1 MGFILDGLD
10 TEAYDRQYGDLVL
23 LRRLVGYFRLRARWI
38 IIYGLAILGRSS
50 LEAAVPLVIARSI
63 DMLAEQ
69 PSAGTMALLV
79 GGLLLLEIAS
89 WALNWVRQRYAARA
103 IGDVV
108 LALRRD
114 VFDAVIRHDLSF
126 YDEQPTG
133 RIVSRVTSDTDDF
146 AETVD
151 LVMNLVS
158 QILTVTILIV
168 VAFRISAQ
176 LAIMALAL
184 TPVVF
189 VIALSFRRLA
199 RRVTQNARR
208 VLARVNANIQES
220 VSGIA
225 VAKAFRREG
234 AMYDEFVTL
243 NRQSFRVNLLRG
255 WTLNTIFPVLSGTF
269 GIAVALFLYYG
280 GRSALLGAITV
291 GQWFLFMQ
299 VMGYFW
305 FPMTN
310 VASFWSQ
317 FQDGLSAAERVFA
330 LMDAEPRVTQIDHR
344 PVPRLRGDVE
354 FRDVCL
360 TYTGDEVVLPSF
372 SLTIVAGES
381 VAFVGHTG
389 AGKTSVGRLLA
400 RLYDF
405 QRGQILVDGLDIR
418 TLDLR
423 EYRRQLGFVPQ
434 VPFLFSGTVYDNIRY
449 GRPEATPEEVE
460 RVVRMVGGGE
470 WVDDLPDGLYT
481 DVGERGARLS
491 TGQRQLVA
499 LARVMLQDPAIF
511 VLDEAT
517 ASIDPFTEAQI
528 QEGLETVMRDRTS
541 IIIAHRLFTVR
552 NAHRIVVLRDGR
564 IIEEG
569 SHRDLLAAGGHYA
582 DLYNTYFRHQSA
594 EYIERSRHL
603 VDDAAD

>member
-23 LRRLVGYFRLRARWI
+23 LRRIVGYFRQRARWI
-38 IIYGLAILGRSS
+38 IISGLAILGRSS

-269 GIAVALFLYYG
+269 GIA
-280 GRSALLGAITV
+280 
-291 GQWFLFMQ
+291 
-299 VMGYFW
+299 
-305 FPMTN
+305 
-310 VASFWSQ
+310 
-317 FQDGLSAAERVFA
+317 
-330 LMDAEPRVTQIDHR
+330 
-344 PVPRLRGDVE
+344 
-354 FRDVCL
+354 
-360 TYTGDEVVLPSF
+360 
-372 SLTIVAGES
+372 
-381 VAFVGHTG
+381 
-389 AGKTSVGRLLA
+389 
-400 RLYDF
+400 
-405 QRGQILVDGLDIR
+405 
-418 TLDLR
+418 
-423 EYRRQLGFVPQ
+423 
-434 VPFLFSGTVYDNIRY
+434 
-449 GRPEATPEEVE
+449 
-460 RVVRMVGGGE
+460 
-470 WVDDLPDGLYT
+470 
-481 DVGERGARLS
+481 
-491 TGQRQLVA
+491 
-499 LARVMLQDPAIF
+499 
-511 VLDEAT
+511 
-517 ASIDPFTEAQI
+517 
-528 QEGLETVMRDRTS
+528 
-541 IIIAHRLFTVR
+541 
-552 NAHRIVVLRDGR
+552 
-564 IIEEG
+564 
-569 SHRDLLAAGGHYA
+569 
-582 DLYNTYFRHQSA
+582 
-594 EYIERSRHL
+594 
-603 VDDAAD
+603 